1 MKQFNDE
8 WSDDLSEFKILSFE
22 DLNKGMSG
30 QDPFKA
36 IRTSKTFDE
45 ISNEYAL
52 NTPFG
57 KKSAFYKPTVDDYD
71 ALSEDFHT
79 GGINYDLLAK
89 HLKEKLGLIEAFLFD
104 PEIYFLRD
112 KTIYTG
118 SSSMNIPVPSTIKN
132 NNPFVYKK
140 GEQEVRATFDLA
152 KLNTRKNLLSNSYT
166 FGIYFDNNK
175 VTYNLNFIYK
185 DGEDKKF
192 QDAETKESSSPTD
205 FKLNDEYFA
214 IKLYTS
220 NVETFIEFLRIVKGD
235 SHAESMKKSIV
246 RYYLDF
252 FATAEGNPNI
262 IDGLY
267 EKIPDFVLQ
276 ALTDEMLWKDFISL
290 SEKAIN
296 TSGTNENLSV
306 INLLKGAKNGI
317 WWGNQINN
325 NPEIVRKILNKLKAK
340 YLEDFIIELTKVG
353 SKAWKDSDYQNAI
366 IYSLDM
372 KDTMKNGVV
381 ENRFVYWSG
390 FMEEEKKFEV
400 GFTIHSYENGNW
412 APLDSGS
419 QTLGINNAL
428 TPLKILDDKGDYFI
442 PTVVANYFTEEQM
455 DKDRW
460 TVLENIT
467 AGLIPEF
474 QANAFRSFSSLAA
487 KLRNTKYLKVLG
499 ENPAFQKILV
509 ELSSTRY
516 MAKYLSLEEE
526 VAVRL
531 YTSGYYSGLNRAL
544 RGEIAITEEYK
555 VYKELLNN
563 ALNKLPKTSS
573 STFYRLEKWSPESL
587 KKEYI
592 TGKTV
597 EKKAFT
603 SSTYDYMAAEEMM
616 FDDASYNVLIKII
629 GKNGKN
635 IEEASLLPAEKEVLF
650 KSNTKFLVGEIKPIP
665 SPVNPNENIMFINL
679 IEK

>member
-1 MKQFNDE
+1 
-8 WSDDLSEFKILSFE
+8 
-22 DLNKGMSG
+22 
-30 QDPFKA
+30 
-36 IRTSKTFDE
+36 
-45 ISNEYAL
+45 
-52 NTPFG
+52 
-57 KKSAFYKPTVDDYD
+57 
-71 ALSEDFHT
+71 
-79 GGINYDLLAK
+79 
-89 HLKEKLGLIEAFLFD
+89 
-104 PEIYFLRD
+104 
-112 KTIYTG
+112 
-118 SSSMNIPVPSTIKN
+118 
-132 NNPFVYKK
+132 
-140 GEQEVRATFDLA
+140 
-152 KLNTRKNLLSNSYT
+152 
-166 FGIYFDNNK
+166 
-175 VTYNLNFIYK
+175 
-185 DGEDKKF
+185 
-192 QDAETKESSSPTD
+192 
-205 FKLNDEYFA
+205 
-214 IKLYTS
+214 
-220 NVETFIEFLRIVKGD
+220 
-235 SHAESMKKSIV
+235 
-246 RYYLDF
+246 
-252 FATAEGNPNI
+252 
-262 IDGLY
+262 
-267 EKIPDFVLQ
+267 
-276 ALTDEMLWKDFISL
+276 
-290 SEKAIN
+290 
-296 TSGTNENLSV
+296 
-306 INLLKGAKNGI
+306 
-317 WWGNQINN
+317 
-325 NPEIVRKILNKLKAK
+325 
-340 YLEDFIIELTKVG
+340 
-353 SKAWKDSDYQNAI
+353 
-366 IYSLDM
+366 
-372 KDTMKNGVV
+372 
-381 ENRFVYWSG
+381 
-390 FMEEEKKFEV
+390 MEEEKKFEV

-467 AGLIPEF
+467 AGLLPEF

-665 SPVNPNENIMFINL
+665 SPVNPNENIMFINWKIKMEKKEKKQRL
-679 IEK
+679 EFLLSRNEVLRKKLFFDVPKNIDKFKKDNEIEYKEYYSNADNIRALKLELMTPEEKLEYYRQKELAKEKYKNS